1 MGKRSLSA
9 DGKRPLQLLRYENV
23 TLDLKS
29 RQAIS
34 ERGTHKLTP
43 IECLLLATLMKKH
56 GTVLTRKFLMK
67 EVWDT
72 DYLGDTRTLEVHI
85 CWLRKKIEDDPS
97 NPQLL
102 HTVRGLGYRF
112 GL

>member
-1 MGKRSLSA
+1 MGKRGAPADTEASLQ
-9 DGKRPLQLLRYENV
+9 PLRYENI
-23 TLDLKS
+23 TLDLKNRRAVS
-29 RQAIS
+29 AT
-34 ERGTHKLTP
+34 GTHKLTP

-56 GTVLTRKFLMK
+56 DTVLTRKFLMK
-67 EVWDT
+67 EVWET

-97 NPQLL
+97 NPRLL
-102 HTVRGLGYRF
+102 RTVRGLGYRF